1 MLSLPPKPRRG
12 FTLIELL
19 VVIAIIAIL
28 AAILFPVFQKVR
40 ENARR
45 SQCQSNMKQIG
56 IAETQYAQDADE
68 QYSGAFGDSGV
79 PGGGCGNKHHRVLWP
94 ELIYPFT
101 KSAAVFT
108 CPDNAPGD
116 NLQQS
121 CGDSLGDIYNHDVPG
136 QAANTSAGGVQGAG
150 TSYGYNCIID
160 TPLHPGTGGDGND
173 GAHPSLSVVTA
184 PSETIMMVDE
194 KQAPYKG
201 WEVNTWHTDNTDIK
215 GTFYGETWNGN
226 PNEDNGNPAITDD
239 YVSTG
244 KSKHSDGVNIL
255 WYDGHV
261 KWQKSTSKVTA
272 RCPGGGPYNWYLI
285 KPE

>member
-1 MLSLPPKPRRG
+1 MQHLPSKPRRG

-68 QYSGAFGDSGV
+68 QYSGSFQNLRD
-79 PGGGCGNKHHRVLWP
+79 GGGCGGHRVLWP
-94 ELIYPFT
+94 ELLYPFT

-116 NLQQS
+116 NLQES
-121 CGDSLGDIYNHDVPG
+121 CGYKLGDLNNHDVGG
-136 QAANTSAGGVQGAG
+136 QSADPAKGEVKGPG
-150 TSYGYNCIID
+150 TSYGYNCIIGV
-160 TPLHPGTGGDGND
+160 PSNPGTGGIGDD

-194 KQAPYKG
+194 KQSPYKG
-201 WEVNTWHTDNTDIK
+201 WEVNTWHTENTDIK
-215 GTFYGETWNGN
+215 GSFYGDTWNGN
-226 PNEDNGNPAITDD
+226 PNEDNANPAVQDD
-239 YVSTG
+239 YVSCG
-244 KSKHSDGVNIL
+244 KQKHSDGLDIL

-261 KWQKSTSKVTA
+261 KWQKSTIRSTSKY
-272 RCPGGGPYNWYLI
+272 PGGSPINWYLV